1 MHTDISILRHLPV
14 RYFLVCTRGYMAM
27 NIEKADWIKQY
38 IFLAER
44 AKLLFGMTLP
54 EFEGV
59 LVDHYLVENDVTDPM
74 QKAHYIKDRMASM
87 QAGGPDLMI
96 EAAVSFANCQLET
109 EI

>member
-1 MHTDISILRHLPV
+1 MYSDADILCPVTV
-14 RYFLVCTRGYMAM
+14 RYTLVCVRRGMAM
-27 NIEKADWIKQY
+27 DVEKADWLKQY

-59 LVDHYLVENDVTDPM
+59 LVDHYLQENGVADPM